1 MERVKVA
8 AMVEDIVGCKWSLR
22 LLALLREQPQ
32 RPSAMQR
39 ACRGL
44 SAKVMNQRL
53 TKFQRFGLV
62 RRRVHGDKPPV
73 EVDYALTDLGS
84 RFVVVLDAIGSLQRD
99 LDGDC
104 FAPR

>member
-32 RPSAMQR
+32 RPSAMRR

-44 SAKVMNQRL
+44 SAKVLHQRL
-53 TKFQRFGLV
+53 AKFLRFGLV
-62 RRRVHGDKPPV
+62 RRHVHGDKPPV
-73 EVDYALTDLGS
+73 EVDYALTDLGG
-84 RFVVVLDAIGSLQRD
+84 RFVVLLDSIAILQRD
-99 LDGDC
+99 LDGGY
-104 FAPR
+104 FAPQ